1 MKMKNI
7 FFAPVPFGRVADHI
21 EKTIKE
27 KILNGIFEAGDK
39 LPTEKELASQ
49 FGVSIVSLR
58 EALRSLQVIGLI
70 EKKKGHGGGIF
81 VSQINEESIKTSLSN
96 FLNFK
101 DLTIQHIYE
110 SRMILEPT
118 CARLAIERITPDEL
132 IKLGENV
139 SWCEEILNRP
149 SQEFSEQVFF
159 NIDDR
164 AIEFH
169 RIIVNS
175 TRNPIVNLTFD
186 YVIDFLRAC
195 ELQLLVPDKNH
206 SMWVIRDHRNILDF
220 LKNGDGKRC
229 EEEMYLHLKKIEEY
243 DIRLKEFRKEHPEK
257 KSSNSAA

>member
-1 MKMKNI
+1 MKNI
-7 FFAPVPFGRVADHI
+7 IFAPVPFGRVADHI
-21 EKTIKE
+21 EKKIKE
-27 KILNGIFEAGDK
+27 KILNGTLEAGDK
-39 LPTEKELASQ
+39 LPTEREMASQ

-81 VSQINEESIKTSLSN
+81 VSQINEESIKTSLGN
-96 FLNFK
+96 FFSFK
-101 DLTIQHIYE
+101 NLSIQHIYE
-110 SRMILEPT
+110 ARMIIEPA
-118 CARLAIERITPDEL
+118 CARLAVERIGPDEV
-132 IKLGENV
+132 IKLEENL
-139 SWCEEILNRP
+139 SSCEEMLKRP
-149 SQEFSEQVFF
+149 SQKFSKEDFF

-169 RIIVNS
+169 KIIVNS
-175 TRNPIVNLTFD
+175 VRNPIVILNFD
-186 YVIDFLRAC
+186 YVMDFLKEC

-243 DIRLKEFRKEHPEK
+243 DIKLQDFRKEHPEK
-257 KSSNSAA
+257 KVF

>member
-1 MKMKNI
+1 MKNI
-7 FFAPVPFGRVADHI
+7 IFSPVPFGRVADHI
-21 EKTIKE
+21 EKAIKE
-27 KILNGIFEAGDK
+27 EILNGTLEAGDK

-49 FGVSIVSLR
+49 FGVSIVTLR

-81 VSQINEESIKTSLSN
+81 VSQINDESIKISLSS

-101 DLTIQHIYE
+101 DLSIQHIYE
-110 SRMILEPT
+110 ARMILEPA
-118 CARLAIERITPDEL
+118 CARLAVERISPDEV
-132 IKLGENV
+132 IKLEDNL
-139 SWCEEILNRP
+139 SSCEEMLKRP
-149 SQEFSEQVFF
+149 SQEFSKKDFF

-169 RIIVNS
+169 KIIVNS
-175 TRNPIVNLTFD
+175 VRNPIVILNFD
-186 YVIDFLRAC
+186 YVMDFLKEC

-243 DIRLKEFRKEHPEK
+243 DIRLKEFRKKDPEK
-257 KSSNSAA
+257 KVF